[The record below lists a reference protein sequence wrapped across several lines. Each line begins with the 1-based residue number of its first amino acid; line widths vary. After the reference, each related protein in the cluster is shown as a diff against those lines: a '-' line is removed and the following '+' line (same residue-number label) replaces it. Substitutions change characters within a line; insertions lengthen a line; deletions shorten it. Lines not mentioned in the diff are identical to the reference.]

1 MVDKIGTRDSRD
13 SIIKSTVPQWWL
25 CSLVAKKLKPLKG
38 AKNSSTNKTKQE
50 AVRDRV
56 RFVSN
61 LIKVDELK
69 IH

>member
-1 MVDKIGTRDSRD
+1 MVDKIGTRDPRD

-25 CSLVAKKLKPLKG
+25 CSLVAKKLMPLKG

-56 RFVSN
+56 RFMSN